1 MLCCVNRDVKQC
13 IENVNALSPQSI
25 FTITDLLG
33 QDYYDSLD
41 SVEQSFIDF
50 KFHELILR
58 GEIMNVVIKEES
70 EHDKHRYLKQY

>member
-13 IENVNALSPQSI
+13 IENVNAL
-25 FTITDLLG
+25 LG

-41 SVEQSFIDF
+41 SAEQSFIDF

>member
-1 MLCCVNRDVKQC
+1 MCIRDR
-13 IENVNALSPQSI
+13 
-25 FTITDLLG
+25 
-33 QDYYDSLD
+33 DSA
-41 SVEQSFIDF
+41 EQSFIDF